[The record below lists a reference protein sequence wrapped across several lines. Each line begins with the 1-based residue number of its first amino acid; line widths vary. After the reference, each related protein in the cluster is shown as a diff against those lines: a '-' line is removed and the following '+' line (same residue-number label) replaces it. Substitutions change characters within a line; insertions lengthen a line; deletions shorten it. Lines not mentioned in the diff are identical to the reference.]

1 MATKENRLL
10 KNTNI
15 KIKEGKE
22 KYSMFPY
29 QEKAIKNLEKL
40 DKVYDTYRTL
50 VVVPTGGGKTRIVVV
65 KHFCNTYG

>member
-1 MATKENRLL
+1 MLGKKNTLP

-29 QEKAIKNLEKL
+29 QEEAIKNL
-40 DKVYDTYRTL
+40 
-50 VVVPTGGGKTRIVVV
+50 
-65 KHFCNTYG
+65 

>member
-29 QEKAIKNLEKL
+29 QEEAIKNLEKL

-50 VVVPTGGGKTRIVVV
+50 VVSDFMSCHQIA
-65 KHFCNTYG
+65 HIS

>member
-29 QEKAIKNLEKL
+29 QEEAIKNCCGQAFL
-40 DKVYDTYRTL
+40 
-50 VVVPTGGGKTRIVVV
+50 
-65 KHFCNTYG
+65 

>member
-22 KYSMFPY
+22 NYSMIPY
-29 QEKAIKNLEKL
+29 QEEAIKNLEK
-40 DKVYDTYRTL
+40 
-50 VVVPTGGGKTRIVVV
+50 
-65 KHFCNTYG
+65 

>member
-22 KYSMFPY
+22 KYCCGQAF
-29 QEKAIKNLEKL
+29 L
-40 DKVYDTYRTL
+40 
-50 VVVPTGGGKTRIVVV
+50 
-65 KHFCNTYG
+65 